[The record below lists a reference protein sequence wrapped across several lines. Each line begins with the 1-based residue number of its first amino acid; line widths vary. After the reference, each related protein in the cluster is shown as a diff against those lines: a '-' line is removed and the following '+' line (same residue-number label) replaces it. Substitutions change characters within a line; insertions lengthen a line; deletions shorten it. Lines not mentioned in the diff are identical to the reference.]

1 MILLFLAMI
10 AVLELARRL
19 PVLAAF
25 RDLSACSARSLRLMG
40 RRGVSEWGK
49 ERAMR
54 ILSARL
60 FARSL
65 WAGALL
71 GVVASP
77 LLAFAALASLDPELV
92 GMHLDDWRTRL
103 WVAPLSL
110 SYALLRWQIGRRVRA
125 R

>member
-1 MILLFLAMI
+1 MIALFLTI
-10 AVLELARRL
+10 VAVLELARRL
-19 PVLAAF
+19 PLVPAF
-25 RDLSACSARSLRLMG
+25 RDMSGCSARAMRVVA

-60 FARSL
+60 FVKSA

-71 GVVASP
+71 IVTASP
-77 LLAFAALASLDPELV
+77 LLLFAAVASINPHLI
-92 GMHLDDWRTRL
+92 GMTLGDWHARL
-103 WVAPLSL
+103 WVVPLSL
-110 SYALLRWQIGRRVRA
+110 GYALLRWQIGRRVRA